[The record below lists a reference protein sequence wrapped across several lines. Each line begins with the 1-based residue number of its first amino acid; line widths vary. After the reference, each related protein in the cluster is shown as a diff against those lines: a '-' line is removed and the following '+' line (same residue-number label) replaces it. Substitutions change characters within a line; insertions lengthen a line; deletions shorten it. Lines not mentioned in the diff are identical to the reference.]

1 MEDIVMKLV
10 LWAAAILLTV
20 GACGAQTPEPA
31 VSRTEG
37 QQSTYVLGPGDQVTV
52 TVMDLDEIG
61 KQPYRIDMRGDLD
74 LPLTG
79 RIAAAGLTAEQLE
92 SAIRQQLINY
102 VKEPDVTVSLE
113 EMRSQPVSV
122 LGEVRNPGVIQLMGH
137 KTLFE
142 LLSMAGGLN
151 PDAGYSI
158 SITRQLQWG
167 KIPLPDAHLDDSG
180 QYWLAQVA
188 TKDVMDGTSPST
200 NILIMP
206 NDVITV
212 PKGAMV
218 YVLGAVKKSGGFVLG
233 ENDKVTVLQA
243 LALAEGLDKYA
254 DTGGAKILR
263 QTNQPDK
270 RVEIAVNLKRIMDG
284 KAADVSLQKED
295 ILTIPVSGK
304 KQVLGRTGEA
314 AMQIGTGIAIWRP
327 Y

>member
-1 MEDIVMKLV
+1 MKYGIWV
-10 LWAAAILLTV
+10 IAILLAATTC
-20 GACGAQTPEPA
+20 AARNLTAPQAPAQA
-31 VSRTEG
+31 

-52 TVMDLDEIG
+52 TVMDVDEIG

-74 LPLTG
+74 LPLVG
-79 RIAAAGLTAEQLE
+79 RVTAAGLTVGQLE
-92 SAIRQQLINY
+92 DAIHDRLTNY

-142 LLSMAGGLN
+142 VLSLAGGLN

-158 SITRQLQWG
+158 MITRELHWG
-167 KIPLPDAHLDDSG
+167 KIPLPDARLDASG

-188 TKDVMDGTSPST
+188 TKDVMDGTSPDT

-263 QTNQPDK
+263 QTNKPDQ
-270 RVEIAVNLKRIMDG
+270 RVEIAVNLKKIMDG
-284 KAADVSLQKED
+284 KASDVALQKED

-314 AMQIGTGIAIWRP
+314 AMQIGTGVAIWRP

>member
-1 MEDIVMKLV
+1 MKYT
-10 LWAAAILLTV
+10 LWTMVILLAATTCV
-20 GACGAQTPEPA
+20 AQSSEAPQVPA
-31 VSRTEG
+31 QG
-37 QQSTYVLGPGDQVTV
+37 QQSTYVLGPGDQVNV
-52 TVMDLDEIG
+52 TVMDVDEIG

-74 LPLTG
+74 LPLVG
-79 RIAAAGLTAEQLE
+79 RMTAAGLTAEQLE
-92 SAIRQQLINY
+92 DAIRERLISY
-102 VKEPDVTVSLE
+102 VKDPDVTVSLE

-142 LLSMAGGLN
+142 VLSMAGGLN

-158 SITRQLQWG
+158 AITRQRQWG

-188 TKDVMDGTSPST
+188 TKDVMDGTSPAT

-206 NDVITV
+206 DDVITV
-212 PKGAMV
+212 PRGSMV

-263 QTNQPDK
+263 QTNKPDQ
-270 RVEIAVNLKRIMDG
+270 RVEIAVNLKKIMDG
-284 KAADVSLQKED
+284 KAIDVALQKED
-295 ILTIPVSGK
+295 ILTVPVSGK

-314 AMQIGTGIAIWRP
+314 AIQIGTGVAIWRP